1 MIGRYRS
8 ISHQR
13 RSPMRLIPIMTAMA
27 MLAQVSAAA
36 AQPAFMPRPM
46 PNAARGEVRVQV
58 NVSFF
63 VAGTVN
69 HSAESLQEQENAR
82 RSLYERAGK
91 ECEVLKATIAA
102 ECRLISVNVNTN
114 RQFGQQEGFNANGSF
129 AFAITPK

>member
-1 MIGRYRS
+1 
-8 ISHQR
+8 
-13 RSPMRLIPIMTAMA
+13 MRLIPMIAAMA
-27 MLAQVSAAA
+27 MLAQVSVAA

-46 PNAARGEVRVQV
+46 PDGARGEVRVQV

-63 VAGTVN
+63 VTGAVN
-69 HSAESLQEQENAR
+69 QSAESLQAQENAR

-91 ECEVLKATIAA
+91 ECELLKATIAA
-102 ECRLISVNVNTN
+102 ECRLASVNVNIN